1 MGERP
6 YIRPV
11 WRTRLAAVLVA
22 WMVLAVSVMLAAA
35 RLMEVT
41 PPSVAPMLVLA
52 LYVAP
57 PPALL
62 AWSFWHMM
70 REPVTGWLAPT
81 VLMTFCGA
89 LIPLAPPIYDLG
101 VRLNFQARRPA
112 YEAIAAEVR
121 DGRIA
126 GLPNRRG
133 WIAGERDGVRFRFRP
148 AERGV
153 IDFTWAEAY
162 GLKAGVRYDDTPC
175 VSRRGALCIDRGERL
190 ADRYTYYA
198 RFFGGLTSRP

>member
-1 MGERP
+1 MGETP

-11 WRTRLAAVLVA
+11 WRTRLAAALVA
-22 WMVLAVSVMLAAA
+22 WMVLAATGALAAA

-89 LIPLAPPIYDLG
+89 LIPLAQPLYDTG

-126 GLPNRRG
+126 GVPNRRG
-133 WIAGERDGVRFRFRP
+133 WVTGEREGVRFRFRP
-148 AERGV
+148 RDRGV
-153 IDFTWAEAY
+153 IDFAWAQAY
-162 GLKAGVRYDDTPC
+162 GFKAGVRYDDTPC
-175 VSRRGALCIDRGERL
+175 VSRPGALCIDRGERL
-190 ADRYTYYA
+190 DQRYTYYA
-198 RFFGGLTSRP
+198 RFF